1 MTDNGIR
8 MTIKPMILVVAAQY
22 AEVMEGEFSRYKR
35 DYEVVVVPTLADGLR
50 QAQRAIAFNGQIAL
64 VAAESS
70 LADTPGLVALDC
82 IHALSPTV
90 KRVLASTVVIA
101 PRR

>member
-35 DYEVVVVPTLADGLR
+35 DYEVMVVPTLADG
-50 QAQRAIAFNGQIAL
+50 
-64 VAAESS
+64 
-70 LADTPGLVALDC
+70 
-82 IHALSPTV
+82 
-90 KRVLASTVVIA
+90 
-101 PRR
+101 

>member
-8 MTIKPMILVVAAQY
+8 MTMKPMILVVAAQY

-64 VAAESS
+64 VAAESC

-90 KRVLASTVVIA
+90 KRVLLLG
-101 PRR
+101 